1 MSKKF
6 KAKDILFQISIVFI
20 IFITILAGFI
30 VIPVLGSL
38 INVALKALKI
48 EWLWSVAAFGL
59 LGYYVYKF
67 VSKRINNRKLRK
79 EGMQD

>member
-6 KAKDILFQISIVFI
+6 KAKDILFRISVVFI

-59 LGYYVYKF
+59 VGYYVYKF

>member
-6 KAKDILFQISIVFI
+6 KAKDILFRISIVFI

>member
-1 MSKKF
+1 MSKRF
-6 KAKDILFQISIVFI
+6 KVKDILFRVYIVFI

-30 VIPVLGSL
+30 VIPVLGGL

-67 VSKRINNRKLRK
+67 VSKRISNRKLRK
-79 EGMQD
+79 EGKQD

>member
-6 KAKDILFQISIVFI
+6 KAKDILFRISIVFI
-20 IFITILAGFI
+20 IFITILTGFI

-59 LGYYVYKF
+59 VGYYVYKF

>member
-1 MSKKF
+1 MSRRF
-6 KAKDILFQISIVFI
+6 KAKDILFRVYIVFI
-20 IFITILAGFI
+20 IFITIVAGLI
-30 VIPVLGSL
+30 VIPILGGL

-67 VSKRINNRKLRK
+67 VSKRINNRKPRK
-79 EGMQD
+79 EGKQD

>member
-20 IFITILAGFI
+20 IFLTILAGFI
-30 VIPVLGSL
+30 VVPVLGSL
-38 INVALKALKI
+38 INVVLKALKI

-67 VSKRINNRKLRK
+67 VSKRINNRKPRK
-79 EGMQD
+79 EGRQD

>member
-6 KAKDILFQISIVFI
+6 KAKDILFRISVVFI

-59 LGYYVYKF
+59 VIMFTNLYQ
-67 VSKRINNRKLRK
+67 R
-79 EGMQD
+79 E

>member
-6 KAKDILFQISIVFI
+6 KAKDILFRISVVFI
-20 IFITILAGFI
+20 IFITILTGFI

-59 LGYYVYKF
+59 VGYYVYKF

>member
-6 KAKDILFQISIVFI
+6 KAKDILFRISIVFI

-38 INVALKALKI
+38 INVALKALEI

-59 LGYYVYKF
+59 VGYYVYKF

>member
-1 MSKKF
+1 MSKRF
-6 KAKDILFQISIVFI
+6 KVKDILFRVYIVFI
-20 IFITILAGFI
+20 IFITIVAGLI
-30 VIPVLGSL
+30 VIPILGGL

-67 VSKRINNRKLRK
+67 VSKRINNRKPRK
-79 EGMQD
+79 EGKQD

>member
-1 MSKKF
+1 MSKRF
-6 KAKDILFQISIVFI
+6 KVKDILFRVYIVFI

-30 VIPVLGSL
+30 VIPVLGGL

-48 EWLWSVAAFGL
+48 EWLWSVASFGL

-67 VSKRINNRKLRK
+67 VSKRMSNRKLRK
-79 EGMQD
+79 EGKQD

>member
-6 KAKDILFQISIVFI
+6 KAKDILFRISIVFI

-59 LGYYVYKF
+59 VGYYVYKF